1 MDTINNKELID
12 AIEKMKEEKTMET
25 QNKVIAEVLKAKFM
39 CPVILQDAPK
49 GGGKININKET
60 KIQFSV
66 IKTTNGKNFL
76 IAFTSDEEVNKWQKN
91 KTQQSIIY
99 TFEDYAIISQNNDNL
114 EGFIIDPK
122 GCNLI
127 FTKNM
132 IVQIKNSIT
141 RENVV
146 KKDTQVELSVPKD
159 ISEDL
164 QNKLH
169 DVLVNNKEIKK
180 AYLLNMLKEDEKSYL
195 LIIDASGKEKEY
207 FNTIASALI
216 PFLRDLPL
224 NLLPIN
230 TEFGTKAIEKFK
242 PFYEAIE

>member
-1 MDTINNKELID
+1 MMDTINNKELID

-49 GGGKININKET
+49 GGGKININKDT

-66 IKTTNGKNFL
+66 IKTTDAKNFL

-132 IVQIKNSIT
+132 IVQKIYLKIC
-141 RENVV
+141 
-146 KKDTQVELSVPKD
+146 K
-159 ISEDL
+159 ISYMMCL
-164 QNKLH
+164 
-169 DVLVNNKEIKK
+169 
-180 AYLLNMLKEDEKSYL
+180 
-195 LIIDASGKEKEY
+195 
-207 FNTIASALI
+207 
-216 PFLRDLPL
+216 
-224 NLLPIN
+224 
-230 TEFGTKAIEKFK
+230 
-242 PFYEAIE
+242 

>member
-1 MDTINNKELID
+1 MDTINNKELMN
-12 AIEKMKEEKTMET
+12 AIEIMKQEKTPQS
-25 QNKVIAEVLKAKFM
+25 QNRVIAEILKAKFM
-39 CPVILQDAPK
+39 CPVILQDVPK
-49 GGGKININKET
+49 GGGKINITKDT
-60 KIQFSV
+60 KIQFSIV
-66 IKTTNGKNFL
+66 KTTNDKNFL

-99 TFEDYAIISQNNDNL
+99 TFEDYATIAQNNENL

-132 IVQIKNSIT
+132 IMQIKNSIT

-159 ISEDL
+159 LSEDL

-180 AYLLNMLKEDEKSYL
+180 AYLLNMLKEEEKSYL
-195 LIIDASGKEKEY
+195 LIIDALGNEKEY

-216 PFLRDLPL
+216 PFLGGMSL

-242 PFYEAIE
+242 PFYEVNE

>member
-12 AIEKMKEEKTMET
+12 AIEKMKEEKTMES

-99 TFEDYAIISQNNDNL
+99 TFEDYAIIAQNNDNL

-132 IVQIKNSIT
+132 IAQIKNSIT

-180 AYLLNMLKEDEKSYL
+180 AYLLN
-195 LIIDASGKEKEY
+195 I
-207 FNTIASALI
+207 
-216 PFLRDLPL
+216 
-224 NLLPIN
+224 
-230 TEFGTKAIEKFK
+230 
-242 PFYEAIE
+242 